1 MNHLPSISITLIPL
15 AGKGGDPTGTGRGG
29 ESGFE
34 GANLVGSK
42 ATLTARR
49 IPIFHGFLG
58 TAIFK
63 SSVFYPAP
71 QDAASMLANNG
82 PCPSEGTSTEPIG

>member
-1 MNHLPSISITLIPL
+1 MEIPL
-15 AGKGGDPTGTGRGG
+15 ALD
-29 ESGFE
+29 E
-34 GANLVGSK
+34 GAKAALKVQKRLVGSR
-42 ATLTARR
+42 ATVTARR

>member
-34 GANLVGSK
+34 GAKAFGWVKSK
-42 ATLTARR
+42 
-49 IPIFHGFLG
+49 
-58 TAIFK
+58 
-63 SSVFYPAP
+63 S
-71 QDAASMLANNG
+71 D
-82 PCPSEGTSTEPIG
+82 C